1 MSGQTADPFSN
12 KRSQD
17 QLGAN
22 YYGVEEDGMAKKAR
36 VGETAPSKVLHA
48 RNLPP
53 DCTEPE
59 LIAVACPFGRV
70 ANVLLLK
77 GKNQAFIEMQDQ
89 TAATTL
95 INYYNSV
102 QANIRSKPV
111 YFQYSNREEISAP
124 SVVEEQ
130 NNILLVTVMNV
141 LYPVTIET
149 LHQIFSKYGT
159 ILKIIIFSKTDRS
172 GSLQSLI
179 QFADITSAAQAKSLD
194 GQNIYNGCCTLKIQ
208 FSTLKNLNVKY
219 NNEKSRD
226 YTNPSL
232 PTSSPGGM
240 GVGITDPAAIWS
252 PSYLNQTLGIPTP
265 GGMTDPN
272 KQMGMSGTPAV
283 LIVSGLHP
291 ERCSPDI
298 LFTLFG
304 VYGDVIRVKILY
316 NKKDTALIQMANSQ
330 QAETAVIHLNNCP
343 LHGKTIQV
351 NFSRHASISL
361 PRAGSEQESSHL
373 TKDYTGSP
381 LHRYKVA
388 GSKNYQHITAP
399 SPILHLSNLPQ
410 NATEELITDIFSQ
423 YGNVASFKFFEKDK
437 RMALVQMENLA
448 DAVECLVM
456 LHNYRI
462 GETNIR
468 VSFSQKPVQ

>member
-1 MSGQTADPFSN
+1 MSGT
-12 KRSQD
+12 
-17 QLGAN
+17 N
-22 YYGVEEDGMAKKAR
+22 YYGVEEDAMAKKAR
-36 VGETAPSKVLHA
+36 VGETPPSKVLHV
-48 RNLPP
+48 RNLPS

-70 ANVLLLK
+70 SNVLLLK

-111 YFQYSNREEISAP
+111 YFQYSNRDEISAP
-124 SVVEEQ
+124 PSVEEQ
-130 NNILLVTVMNV
+130 NNILLVTVLNV

-149 LHQIFSKYGT
+149 LHQIFSKYGS
-159 ILKIIIFSKTDRS
+159 ILKIIVFSKTDRV
-172 GSLQSLI
+172 GGLQSLI
-179 QFADITSAAQAKSLD
+179 QFADVSSAVQAKTLD

-232 PTSSPGGM
+232 PSSSPGAM
-240 GVGITDPAAIWS
+240 GISDPSTIWS
-252 PSYLNQTLGIPTP
+252 PSYLSSGL
-265 GGMTDPN
+265 GMTNAMSDPN
-272 KQMGMSGTPAV
+272 KGMSMSGPSV
-283 LIVSGLHP
+283 LIVSGLDT

-316 NKKDTALIQMANSQ
+316 NKKDTALIQMANPQ

-351 NFSRHASISL
+351 NFSRHSSISL

-388 GSKNYQHITAP
+388 GSKNFQHITAP
-399 SPILHLSNLPQ
+399 SPVLHLSNLPQ

-437 RMALVQMENLA
+437 RMALVQMENLS

-468 VSFSQKPVQ
+468 VSFSQKPIQ